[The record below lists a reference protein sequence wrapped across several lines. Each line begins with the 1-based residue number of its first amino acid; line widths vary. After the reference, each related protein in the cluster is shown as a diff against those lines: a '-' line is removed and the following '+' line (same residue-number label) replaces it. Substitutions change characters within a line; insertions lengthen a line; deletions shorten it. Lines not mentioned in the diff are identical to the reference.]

1 MGRSM
6 ADGGGEAFDPMDFR
20 IDRLEGD
27 MAEVKADIKAL
38 RVDVGLLRADM
49 SYIRGRLDAMPTT
62 IQLLGFVIAIFV
74 ASGLTRYFGH

>member
-1 MGRSM
+1 M

-20 IDRLEGD
+20 IERLEGD

-74 ASGLTRYFGH
+74 ASGMTRYFGH

>member
-1 MGRSM
+1 
-6 ADGGGEAFDPMDFR
+6 MDYR
-20 IDRLEGD
+20 IERLEGD

>member
-1 MGRSM
+1 M